1 MQDELCYIFCCWV
14 YMSSEDR
21 SWAPRSSYLKRRTNH
36 ADVGI
41 KNCPCWSL
49 IWQHLTRVCYKNLC
63 GAVQLFQEKLARP
76 MQRKTIRHGPLKKT
90 KYREPALII
99 WLSTGV
105 PTQKNLFLVATN
117 TKVLFRN
124 RLIRLLLLPRLSS
137 DISIVLFFFWNEFHS
152 IILITL
158 FRWLWWICWTL
169 SPIRQAKRGPAN
181 CVTLLTC
188 WAAQTIYMAI
198 ELFCHYTIGSCLDWW

>member
-76 MQRKTIRHGPLKKT
+76 MQRKTIRHGPLKKQSI
-90 KYREPALII
+90 A
-99 WLSTGV
+99 S
-105 PTQKNLFLVATN
+105 
-117 TKVLFRN
+117 
-124 RLIRLLLLPRLSS
+124 LLLSFDYPQESQHRKIFFSS
-137 DISIVLFFFWNEFHS
+137 PQTQRFFSGTDWYGCCCCHDSPLIFPSFFSFSGTSSIPSFW
-152 IILITL
+152 
-158 FRWLWWICWTL
+158 
-169 SPIRQAKRGPAN
+169 
-181 CVTLLTC
+181 
-188 WAAQTIYMAI
+188 
-198 ELFCHYTIGSCLDWW
+198 

>member
-21 SWAPRSSYLKRRTNH
+21 SWAPRSSYLKRRTN
-36 ADVGI
+36 
-41 KNCPCWSL
+41 
-49 IWQHLTRVCYKNLC
+49 
-63 GAVQLFQEKLARP
+63 
-76 MQRKTIRHGPLKKT
+76 
-90 KYREPALII
+90 REPALII

-169 SPIRQAKRGPAN
+169 SPIKQAKRGPAN

>member
-1 MQDELCYIFCCWV
+1 MLPLLLALEI
-14 YMSSEDR
+14 
-21 SWAPRSSYLKRRTNH
+21 RTNLSLLDQNLRKISLRH
-36 ADVGI
+36 ALHFRALLRGQCKMNCAIYFVAEFTWVLKIDPELQDLAIWNVGPI
-41 KNCPCWSL
+41 ASL
-49 IWQHLTRVCYKNLC
+49 LLSFDYPQESQHR
-63 GAVQLFQEKLARP
+63 
-76 MQRKTIRHGPLKKT
+76 
-90 KYREPALII
+90 
-99 WLSTGV
+99 
-105 PTQKNLFLVATN
+105 KNLFLVATN

-169 SPIRQAKRGPAN
+169 SPIKQAKRGPAN